1 MSEHQ
6 DEGKVGGAPEATGTP
21 STSPIDPSGELRAL
35 ASDCV
40 HCGFCLP
47 VCPTYQLWGEEM
59 DSPRGR
65 IHLITQILDGAAAA
79 TAAGGTAAGGTG
91 ASQATATHL
100 DRCLGCMACVPACP
114 SGVHYDRLIEAAR
127 SWAEEPPGGPAPAP
141 LPPRSPRERAARA
154 AIFATFP
161 YPARLRMLTRPLRAA
176 QRTGMMRRIE
186 GSPAGRPAR
195 P

>member
-1 MSEHQ
+1 M
-6 DEGKVGGAPEATGTP
+6 

-65 IHLITQILDGAAAA
+65 IHLMTQILDGAPWLARPWPARPPPPTW
-79 TAAGGTAAGGTG
+79 TAASAAW
-91 ASQATATHL
+91 
-100 DRCLGCMACVPACP
+100 PACP
-114 SGVHYDRLIEAAR
+114 PARPGCSYDRLIEAAR
-127 SWAEEPPGGPAPAP
+127 GWAEEPPAGPSPAP
-141 LPPRSPRERAARA
+141 LPPRSLRARAARA

-161 YPARLRMLTRPLRAA
+161 YPRRLRLLTRPAAGRPAHRGDRADRA
-176 QRTGMMRRIE
+176 Q
-186 GSPAGRPAR
+186 PAGRPVR